1 LQIRVGVRQVV
12 GRESRGRVGVDADHC
27 RIPLRLVFR
36 GVRAAFGPFCQV
48 FDPTFSGFSGKF
60 VVVLMSTGFTEVKCG
75 PSSAGVSLD
84 GFRLAGSGLDS

>member
-1 LQIRVGVRQVV
+1 M
-12 GRESRGRVGVDADHC
+12 
-27 RIPLRLVFR
+27 
-36 GVRAAFGPFCQV
+36 V